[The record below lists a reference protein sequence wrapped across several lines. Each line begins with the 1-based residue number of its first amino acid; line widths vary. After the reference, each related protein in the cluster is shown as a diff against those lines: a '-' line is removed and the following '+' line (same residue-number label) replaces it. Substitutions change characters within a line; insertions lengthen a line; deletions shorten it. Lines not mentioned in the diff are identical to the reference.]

1 MMQTLPVE
9 AEGHVADAR
18 RRAVALAES
27 GGFSETD
34 AGRVAIVATELATN
48 LKKHG
53 GGGEILAALFA
64 DETGSG
70 LELIALDRGRGMAD
84 VAACEADGYS
94 SAGSAG
100 QGFGAI
106 RRLTDA
112 MAVASWP
119 GMGTVVAVRLVR
131 SPRPRHL
138 PWPAI
143 GAVSVALA
151 GEEVC
156 GDAWAARQGGG
167 GRAEVLV
174 ADGLGHGTGAATAAL
189 EAVRVFRAADEG
201 TPPRRL
207 LEIAH
212 QALKATRGAAIATA
226 RIEIAERRVV
236 FCGLGNVAGVVVRP
250 AGVRRLVSH
259 NGTAGVALHRLAEF
273 AEPFGGADRLVLHSD
288 GLATSWSLDRYPGLG
303 DAPPIVAAALL
314 YRDHTRGRDDVTVL
328 VAGPFADPFD
338 GAPEGAAS

>member
-1 MMQTLPVE
+1 MMQTFPVE
-9 AEGHVADAR
+9 AEGQVADAR
-18 RRAVALAES
+18 RRAVALAQS

-70 LELIALDRGRGMAD
+70 LELVALDRGPGMAD
-84 VAACEADGYS
+84 VAACQEDGYS

-106 RRLTDA
+106 RRLSDA

-119 GMGTVVAVRLVR
+119 GLGTGVAVRLVP
-131 SPRPRHL
+131 SPRPRRFG
-138 PWPAI
+138 WPSV
-143 GAVSVALA
+143 GAVSIALA

-156 GDAWAARQGGG
+156 GDAWAARQGSDGL
-167 GRAEVLV
+167 AEVLV

-189 EAVRVFRAADEG
+189 EAVRVFRGAAEG

-207 LEIAH
+207 LEDTH
-212 QALKATRGAAIATA
+212 QALKATRGAAVATA
-226 RIEIAERRVV
+226 RIDREAGRVV
-236 FCGLGNVAGVVVRP
+236 FCGLGNVAGVLVRP
-250 AGVRRLVSH
+250 TGVRRLVSH

-273 AEPFGGADRLVLHSD
+273 TEPFGDGDRLVLHSD
-288 GLATSWSLDRYPGLG
+288 GLATSWSLDRYPGLV
-303 DAPPIVAAALL
+303 DVPPLLVAALL
-314 YRDHTRGRDDVTVL
+314 YRDHARRRDDVTVL
-328 VAGPFADPFD
+328 VAGPF
-338 GAPEGAAS
+338 GARTARAAEGTAA